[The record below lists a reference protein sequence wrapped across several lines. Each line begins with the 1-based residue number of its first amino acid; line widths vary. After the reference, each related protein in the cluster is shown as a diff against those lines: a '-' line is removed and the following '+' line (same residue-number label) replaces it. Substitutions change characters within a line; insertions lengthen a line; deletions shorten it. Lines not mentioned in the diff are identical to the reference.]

1 MGNAVYFSY
10 GDTETEYLKRKDKKL
25 GAVIDAIGHIDRAVD
40 PDLFSSVENNPGKK
54 TRTGNLKDNEVQIM
68 CNLKTRNY
76 YVRFNRPLAALLE
89 EKGFGSSFPVFNNI
103 TGEIYLV
110 FTADPEKGYPLT
122 TNGGTCRNY
131 IFSRELIEWL
141 LGNRGRKVEDVNE
154 IWNISGDVSISPALV
169 AVRIEK

>member
-1 MGNAVYFSY
+1 MIQNF
-10 GDTETEYLKRKDKKL
+10 
-25 GAVIDAIGHIDRAVD
+25 
-40 PDLFSSVENNPGKK
+40 DLFSSVENNPGKK
-54 TRTGNLKDNEVQIM
+54 TRTGNLKETEVQIM

-154 IWNISGDVSISPALV
+154 VWNISGDVSISPDIV

>member
-1 MGNAVYFSY
+1 MIENF
-10 GDTETEYLKRKDKKL
+10 
-25 GAVIDAIGHIDRAVD
+25 
-40 PDLFSSVENNPGKK
+40 DLFSGVEDKAGKK
-54 TRTGNLKDNEVQIM
+54 TRTGNLKETEVQIM
-68 CNLKTRNY
+68 YNLKTRNY
-76 YVRFNRPLAALLE
+76 YVRLNRRLASALE
-89 EKGFGSSFPVFNNI
+89 DVGFANVFPVFNNL

-154 IWNISGDVSISPALV
+154 VWNISGDVSISPDLV